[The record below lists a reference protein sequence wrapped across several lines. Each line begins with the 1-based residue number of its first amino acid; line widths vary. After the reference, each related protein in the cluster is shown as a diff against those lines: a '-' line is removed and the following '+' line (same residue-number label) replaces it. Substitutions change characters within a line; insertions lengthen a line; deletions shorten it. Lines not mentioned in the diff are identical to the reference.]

1 MKRGKKMLV
10 IIISVLGV
18 IGLISWGIIA
28 YLGGS
33 RTLEIKAV
41 ESINGDLYFI
51 RLKKPESITWK
62 AGSYANISI
71 AESGKKAVDAVS
83 GATDGDG
90 DKKEKSRW
98 LTIASNPEENEI
110 LILTHN
116 SGSIYKET
124 LIGLPAG
131 SKVKMSWLGAG
142 LSPSDDKKV
151 MVCFASDVGI
161 AAIRPIIKEWA
172 YTREI
177 YFTHLDKGVKAFNGE
192 ISELTKSATSLTY
205 ETSDSISKSKE
216 QLKNAINKYGNA
228 AIYLLSGQPDDVGDI
243 KKFLAENGIDSKN
256 IKTDSFRGLQQ

>member
-10 IIISVLGV
+10 IIISVLGA

-33 RTLEIKAV
+33 QTLEIKAI
-41 ESINGDLYFI
+41 ENINGDLYFI
-51 RLKKPESITWK
+51 RLTKPESITWK

-71 AESGKKAVDAVS
+71 ADSGQKTVDAVS
-83 GATDGDG
+83 GATDSDG
-90 DKKEKSRW
+90 DKEKSRW

-116 SGSIYKET
+116 SGSTYKKT

-161 AAIRPIIKEWA
+161 AAIRPIIKE
-172 YTREI
+172 RVGKCEI
-177 YFTHLDKGVKAFNGE
+177 SLSHLNKGVTAFDGE
-192 ISELTKSATSLTY
+192 ISELAKLYTNLSYENADSL
-205 ETSDSISKSKE
+205 SKSKE
-216 QLKNAINKYGNA
+216 QLKKSIDKYGNTA
-228 AIYLLSGQPDDVGDI
+228 MYLLSGQKDDVGAMKI
-243 KKFLAENGIDSKN
+243 FLTENGIDIKN
-256 IKTDSFRGLQQ
+256 IKTEYFRGLK

>member
-10 IIISVLGV
+10 IIISVLGA

-33 RTLEIKAV
+33 QTLEIKAI
-41 ESINGDLYFI
+41 ENINGDLYFI
-51 RLKKPESITWK
+51 RLTKPESITWK

-71 AESGKKAVDAVS
+71 ADSGQKTADAVS
-83 GATDGDG
+83 GATGGDG
-90 DKKEKSRW
+90 GKEKSRW

-116 SGSIYKET
+116 SGSIYKKT

-161 AAIRPIIKEWA
+161 AAIRPIIKEWV

-177 YFTHLDKGVKAFNGE
+177 YLTHLDKGVKAFNGE
-192 ISELTKSATSLTY
+192 ISELTKSTTSLTY

-216 QLKNAINKYGNA
+216 QLKNAINKYGNE
-228 AIYLLSGQPDDVGDI
+228 AIYLLSGQPDDVGAI
-243 KKFLAENGIDSKN
+243 KKFLVENGIDGKN
-256 IKTDSFRGLQQ
+256 IKTDRFRGLQQ

>member
-41 ESINGDLYFI
+41 ERINGDLYFI
-51 RLKKPESITWK
+51 RLTKPESITWK

-71 AESGKKAVDAVS
+71 AESGKMTADAVS

-161 AAIRPIIKEWA
+161 AAISPII
-172 YTREI
+172 
-177 YFTHLDKGVKAFNGE
+177 
-192 ISELTKSATSLTY
+192 
-205 ETSDSISKSKE
+205 
-216 QLKNAINKYGNA
+216 
-228 AIYLLSGQPDDVGDI
+228 
-243 KKFLAENGIDSKN
+243 
-256 IKTDSFRGLQQ
+256 